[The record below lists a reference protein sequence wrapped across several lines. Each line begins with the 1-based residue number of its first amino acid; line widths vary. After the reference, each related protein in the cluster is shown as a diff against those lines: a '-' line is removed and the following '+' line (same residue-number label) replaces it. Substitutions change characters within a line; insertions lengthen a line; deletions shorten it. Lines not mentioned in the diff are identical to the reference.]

1 MSSRYFRGALLIAGL
16 GGLAGLTTD
25 LAAQAPSSAAADS
38 TRWRNVISINP
49 LGIPIEY
56 FSAEWERMTTG
67 YMSVGL
73 AGTYTGPFDVEYL
86 TGDLKVR
93 FYPSERG
100 PAGFSIGMSGGFAR
114 LRENL
119 FDSGD
124 QKISRPTLGVI
135 VDYNWVLG
143 RNDRFLVGVG
153 LGAKRVLG
161 DGGGFSGIE
170 VAYPTVR
177 FQFGLRY

>member
-1 MSSRYFRGALLIAGL
+1 
-16 GGLAGLTTD
+16 
-25 LAAQAPSSAAADS
+25 
-38 TRWRNVISINP
+38 
-49 LGIPIEY
+49 
-56 FSAEWERMTTG
+56 
-67 YMSVGL
+67 
-73 AGTYTGPFDVEYL
+73 
-86 TGDLKVR
+86 
-93 FYPSERG
+93 
-100 PAGFSIGMSGGFAR
+100 